1 MIHNP
6 DVQVGRQREERITTM
21 LTRIVLSTVLVL
33 GTASATL
40 AAGKHPARHTE
51 PGVQRNVVA
60 PGYAYPGRLAYPG
73 YNAYGAYN
81 AYPGYDAYA
90 FDRQA
95 AREAYDFHSSV
106 SRGETYIWI
115 QDQFFRESN

>member
-1 MIHNP
+1 
-6 DVQVGRQREERITTM
+6 M
-21 LTRIVLSTVLVL
+21 LTRIVLSTALVL
-33 GTASATL
+33 GAASATL

-60 PGYAYPGRLAYPG
+60 PGYAYPGF
-73 YNAYGAYN
+73 NAYGSYNPSAAYN
-81 AYPGYDAYA
+81 AYA

-95 AREAYDFHSSV
+95 AREAYDYYSNV

-115 QDQFFRESN
+115 QDQFLRDNN